1 VGVAPEGWHTG
12 GDSIL
17 EAREEG
23 GRPMWR
29 KEMAAARTR
38 SAARTTTGGGD
49 EVSDG
54 GDWMG
59 EADG

>member
-1 VGVAPEGWHTG
+1 
-12 GDSIL
+12 
-17 EAREEG
+17 
-23 GRPMWR
+23 MWR

-38 SAARTTTGGGD
+38 SAARTTIGGGD